1 MYNYILFDLDGTLT
15 DSAPGILNCIKYACD
30 KMQLS
35 YPDEATLSSFVGP
48 PLKNMMQSVF
58 SLSEADAEKMLAFY
72 RERFSDVGLFENSVY
87 PGIYEMLSSV
97 KAAGKKTALATSKP
111 LIYAERIMDKFKLS
125 EFFDALSGSELS
137 GAHVSKDE
145 VIEIALSKLKAP
157 RTEALMVGD
166 RSFDLSAASKLGIAS
181 VAVTYGYAAPGELE
195 AEHPTF
201 IASSAKELGDIILNI

>member
-15 DSAPGILNCIKYACD
+15 DSAPGIINCIKYACD

-35 YPDEATLSSFVGP
+35 YPDEATLNSFVGP
-48 PLKNMMQSVF
+48 PLKDMMQSVF
-58 SLSEADAEKMLAFY
+58 SLSEADAEKMVAFY
-72 RERFSDVGLFENSVY
+72 RERFSEVGLFENSVY
-87 PGIYEMLSSV
+87 PGIYEMLSAV
-97 KAAGKKTALATSKP
+97 KASGKKTALATSKP
-111 LIYAERIMDKFKLS
+111 LIYAERIMDKFKLT
-125 EFFDALSGSELS
+125 EFFDVLSGSELS

-145 VIEIALSKLKAP
+145 VIEIAISKLNAPKA
-157 RTEALMVGD
+157 EALMVGD